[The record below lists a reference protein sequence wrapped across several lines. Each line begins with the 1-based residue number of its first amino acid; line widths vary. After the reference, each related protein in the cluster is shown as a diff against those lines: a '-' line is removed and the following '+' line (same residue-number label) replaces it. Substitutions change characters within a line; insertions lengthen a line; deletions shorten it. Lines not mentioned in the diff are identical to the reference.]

1 MAHYSPP
8 SPVRN
13 TIYTFVGVVLVML
26 VGYGLA
32 LGASRLP
39 RQFVSSDVL
48 AYQST
53 DDHVVERPFVRAIAA
68 ISDAIIGRDD
78 TTPIHIVAVGDIML
92 DRGVSYI
99 VGKAG
104 AGDLYFPFAHIR
116 TEIAAADIAFGNL
129 EGPVSDQGNNV
140 GSMYS
145 FRMPV
150 ENVRVLEDV
159 GFDVLSFANNHVGD
173 WNIAAFTDTLTR
185 FAASRVALTGAGMN
199 RAEAER
205 PVVREILGTR
215 IGFLGFSD
223 VGPNW
228 IRATEDRPGI
238 LIASVEDIDRLVRQ
252 ARPQVDILIV
262 SFHFGEEYQTTS
274 NARQRMLAH
283 AAVDAGADA
292 VIGHHP
298 HVGQEVEEYHGAPIA
313 YSLGNFVF
321 DQRFSEDTSKGLL
334 LELEIVDKKI
344 AKYQT
349 KELNFNAYFQPLP
362 TWDISTTTTFSN

>member
-1 MAHYSPP
+1 MGVTLVVVFGYSLTFAVFELPKHI
-8 SPVRN
+8 SSLSVVA
-13 TIYTFVGVVLVML
+13 YTS
-26 VGYGLA
+26 A
-32 LGASRLP
+32 
-39 RQFVSSDVL
+39 
-48 AYQST
+48 
-53 DDHVVERPFVRAIAA
+53 DDQVIEKPFVRAVAA
-68 ISDAIIGRDD
+68 IADVMGARD
-78 TTPIHIVAVGDIML
+78 TRAPIRLVAVGDIML

-104 AGDLYFPFAHIR
+104 AGDPYFPF
-116 TEIAAADIAFGNL
+116 TYMKDEIAGADIAFGNL

-140 GSMYS
+140 GSIYS

-173 WNIAAFTDTLTR
+173 WNMAAFTDTLAR
-185 FAASRVALTGAGMN
+185 FAPSRVALTGAGMN
-199 RAEAER
+199 HAEAER

-298 HVGQEVEEYHGAPIA
+298 HVGQEVESYHGAPIA

-344 AKYQT
+344 SKYQT